1 MSKFFKESAMLFII
15 YNALTMSWIFASFY
29 LKKKM
34 LIELKLKELFTN
46 KIDNYFNLMKIR
58 SIFFSLYIGF

>member
-1 MSKFFKESAMLFII
+1 MSKLFKEFAMLFII

-34 LIELKLKELFTN
+34 LIEFKLKELFTN

-58 SIFFSLYIGF
+58 SIFFSLYIVL